1 MEYDRVRLILFIIC
15 TLTLQYMLNYYNV
28 SYHFYAD
35 DTHIGE
41 LAVYVDY
48 SISVLTRTN
57 EKKKILIRDST

>member
-1 MEYDRVRLILFIIC
+1 
-15 TLTLQYMLNYYNV
+15 MLNYYNV